1 MPFRDYSPFFL
12 PEELDALTAA
22 FEAAWQHLRLN
33 RLTLSAEQERLLKR
47 NLAQIIL
54 DSARNGT
61 RDVEELKEIALRHV
75 SGRSHWDR
83 IARNWKQFRDEIKHK
98 WGKLT
103 DEDLIAIN
111 GRRKRF
117 EGKIQERYGYAE
129 DRVRKDVDDWLH
141 GHRTGRRYA
150 QSVVLV
156 ENLLS
161 ALPTAAPDGWT

>member
-75 SGRSHWDR
+75 SGRCHWDR

-129 DRVRKDVDDWLH
+129 DRVRKDVDDWLK
-141 GHRTGRRYA
+141 TF
-150 QSVVLV
+150 
-156 ENLLS
+156 
-161 ALPTAAPDGWT
+161 

>member
-33 RLTLSAEQERLLKR
+33 RLTLSAEQERVLKR

-129 DRVRKDVDDWLH
+129 DRVRKDVDDWLK
-141 GHRTGRRYA
+141 TF
-150 QSVVLV
+150 
-156 ENLLS
+156 
-161 ALPTAAPDGWT
+161 

>member
-1 MPFRDYSPFFL
+1 MPFRDYSPYFL

-22 FEAAWQHLRLN
+22 FDAAWQHLWMN
-33 RLTLSAEQERLLKR
+33 RLALSTEQVCVLKR
-47 NLAQIIL
+47 DLAQIIL
-54 DSARNGT
+54 DSACQGK

-83 IARNWKQFRDEIKHK
+83 IAGNWKQFRNEIKHK

-129 DRVRKDVDDWLH
+129 DRVRKDVDDWLK
-141 GHRTGRRYA
+141 TF
-150 QSVVLV
+150 
-156 ENLLS
+156 
-161 ALPTAAPDGWT
+161 

>member
-33 RLTLSAEQERLLKR
+33 RLTLSAEQERVLKR

-61 RDVEELKEIALRHV
+61 RDVEELKEIVLRHV
-75 SGRSHWDR
+75 SGRSNWDR

-103 DEDLIAIN
+103 DEDLNAIN
-111 GRRKRF
+111 GRRKHF

-129 DRVRKDVDDWLH
+129 DRVRKDIDDWLK
-141 GHRTGRRYA
+141 TF
-150 QSVVLV
+150 
-156 ENLLS
+156 
-161 ALPTAAPDGWT
+161 

>member
-22 FEAAWQHLRLN
+22 FEAAWQHLRLH
-33 RLTLSAEQERLLKR
+33 RLTLSAEQERVLKR

-54 DSARNGT
+54 DSACQGKW
-61 RDVEELKEIALRHV
+61 DVEELKEIALCHV
-75 SGRSHWDR
+75 SGRSDWDR
-83 IARNWKQFRDEIKHK
+83 IAGNWKQFRDEIKHK

-129 DRVRKDVDDWLH
+129 DRVRKDVDDWLK
-141 GHRTGRRYA
+141 TF
-150 QSVVLV
+150 
-156 ENLLS
+156 
-161 ALPTAAPDGWT
+161 

>member
-111 GRRKRF
+111 GRRKHF

-129 DRVRKDVDDWLH
+129 DRVRKDVDDWLKIF
-141 GHRTGRRYA
+141 
-150 QSVVLV
+150 
-156 ENLLS
+156 
-161 ALPTAAPDGWT
+161 

>member
-1 MPFRDYSPFFL
+1 
-12 PEELDALTAA
+12 
-22 FEAAWQHLRLN
+22 LN

-75 SGRSHWDR
+75 SGRCHWDR

-111 GRRKRF
+111 GQRKHF
-117 EGKIQERYGYAE
+117 EGKIQERYGYAQ
-129 DRVRKDVDDWLH
+129 DRVRKDVDEWLK
-141 GHRTGRRYA
+141 TF
-150 QSVVLV
+150 
-156 ENLLS
+156 
-161 ALPTAAPDGWT
+161 

>member
-33 RLTLSAEQERLLKR
+33 RPTLSAEQERLLKR

-129 DRVRKDVDDWLH
+129 DRVRKDVDDWLK
-141 GHRTGRRYA
+141 TF
-150 QSVVLV
+150 
-156 ENLLS
+156 
-161 ALPTAAPDGWT
+161 

>member
-33 RLTLSAEQERLLKR
+33 RLTLSAEQERVLNR

-83 IARNWKQFRDEIKHK
+83 IARNWKQFRDEIKR
-98 WGKLT
+98 
-103 DEDLIAIN
+103 
-111 GRRKRF
+111 GRR
-117 EGKIQERYGYAE
+117 
-129 DRVRKDVDDWLH
+129 
-141 GHRTGRRYA
+141 
-150 QSVVLV
+150 
-156 ENLLS
+156 
-161 ALPTAAPDGWT
+161 

>member
-33 RLTLSAEQERLLKR
+33 RLTLSAEQERVLKR

-117 EGKIQERYGYAE
+117 EGKIQERYGYAQ
-129 DRVRKDVDDWLH
+129 DRVRKDVDEWLK
-141 GHRTGRRYA
+141 TF
-150 QSVVLV
+150 
-156 ENLLS
+156 
-161 ALPTAAPDGWT
+161 

>member
-33 RLTLSAEQERLLKR
+33 RLTLSAEQERVLKR

-111 GRRKRF
+111 GQRKHF
-117 EGKIQERYGYAE
+117 EGKIQERYGYAQ
-129 DRVRKDVDDWLH
+129 DWVRKDVDEWLK
-141 GHRTGRRYA
+141 TF
-150 QSVVLV
+150 
-156 ENLLS
+156 
-161 ALPTAAPDGWT
+161 

>member
-33 RLTLSAEQERLLKR
+33 RLTLSAEQERVLKR

-129 DRVRKDVDDWLH
+129 DRVRKDIDDWLK
-141 GHRTGRRYA
+141 TF
-150 QSVVLV
+150 
-156 ENLLS
+156 
-161 ALPTAAPDGWT
+161 

>member
-47 NLAQIIL
+47 TLAQIIL

-111 GRRKRF
+111 GRRTRF

-129 DRVRKDVDDWLH
+129 DRVRKDVDDWLK
-141 GHRTGRRYA
+141 TF
-150 QSVVLV
+150 
-156 ENLLS
+156 
-161 ALPTAAPDGWT
+161 